1 MSNIPFWRRCLHESK
16 SQPVITDCQV
26 LQSSLS
32 SSTWYCLLQREP
44 DTVGLFIRIS
54 RTPTVER
61 RRGNPRSVKE
71 TRFTSTSLESHYGGC
86 FHRGSTRR
94 GTLSSLVVFS
104 LSVGQGSHLPIQPV
118 PVIHFTVLLTCLPFE
133 SLTLINPW
141 NTLMNSRISWGV
153 PRLQT
158 NVIDFRP

>member
-1 MSNIPFWRRCLHESK
+1 MRKPPFWRRCRHESK
-16 SQPVITDCQV
+16 SQTVITDCHV
-26 LQSSLS
+26 PQSSLS
-32 SSTWYCLLQREP
+32 PSTWYCPLQREP
-44 DTVGLFIRIS
+44 DTVGLFNRIS
-54 RTPTVER
+54 RTPIVQR
-61 RRGNPRSVKE
+61 LRGNPWSFKE
-71 TRFTSTSLESHYGGC
+71 IRFFPTSLESHYGGYV
-86 FHRGSTRR
+86 HRGSTRR